1 MKKRTA
7 TAVWKGSGKE
17 GTGNITSQSKA
28 VLNARYSYQS
38 RFEEGTGTNP
48 EELLAAAHA
57 GCFTMKLAFVLDEA
71 GFKAEN
77 IETTATVILENGS
90 ITESQLSVKAK
101 VPEISKEI
109 FQKCAEDAKLN
120 CPVSKTLKINIG
132 LEFELLESAKLDTS
146 MITSE

>member
-7 TAVWKGSGKE
+7 TAIWKGTGKE
-17 GTGNITSQSKA
+17 GSGNISSQSKA
-28 VLNARYSYQS
+28 VLNASYSYQS
-38 RFEEGTGTNP
+38 RFEEGAGTNP

-71 GFKAEN
+71 KFKAES

-90 ITESQLSVKAK
+90 ITDSQLSVKAK
-101 VPEISKEI
+101 VPAISQEI

-120 CPVSKTLKINIG
+120 CPVSRALKINIRMEAELQESPQ
-132 LEFELLESAKLDTS
+132 LEVAG
-146 MITSE
+146 

>member
-7 TAVWKGSGKE
+7 TAIWKGTGKE
-17 GTGNITSQSKA
+17 GSGSITSQSKA
-28 VLNARYSYQS
+28 VLNAPYSYQS

-57 GCFTMKLAFVLDEA
+57 SCFTMKLSFVLDEA
-71 GFKAEN
+71 KFKADS

-90 ITESQLSVKAK
+90 ITDSQLSVKAK
-101 VPEISKEI
+101 VPGISKES

-120 CPVSKTLKINIG
+120 CPVSRALKINIS
-132 LEFELLESAKLDTS
+132 LESELLESLKL
-146 MITSE
+146 EVAG